1 MGTHPIFESDFDCL
15 TDMSKIFIGNLPD
28 RARGVDVED
37 FLSRYG
43 KLREISLKNGYGFV
57 EFDDSRDAED
67 AVRDMNGERLCGE
80 RVTIEMAKGGG
91 RGAVVVRDLDHAVG
105 ARTGIAVVVVVAVGN
120 VLT

>member
-1 MGTHPIFESDFDCL
+1 
-15 TDMSKIFIGNLPD
+15 MSKIFIGNLPD

-43 KLREISLKNGYGFV
+43 KLREISLKNGYGTIFSPQPNNNFRAFDVKNSGFV

-80 RVTIEMAKGGG
+80 RVTIEMAKGS
-91 RGAVVVRDLDHAVG
+91 
-105 ARTGIAVVVVVAVGN
+105 
-120 VLT
+120 LTCSGWLIQ